1 MIDGYQIN
9 VVFPAKL
16 VLTSK
21 ATNFYPPSKINVPIY
36 YREYTR
42 MRIFTTTIS
51 IKV

>member
-16 VLTSK
+16 ALTSK
-21 ATNFYPPSKINVPIY
+21 TTNFYPPSKINVPIY
-36 YREYTR
+36 YTEYTR
-42 MRIFTTTIS
+42 MGTFTTTIS